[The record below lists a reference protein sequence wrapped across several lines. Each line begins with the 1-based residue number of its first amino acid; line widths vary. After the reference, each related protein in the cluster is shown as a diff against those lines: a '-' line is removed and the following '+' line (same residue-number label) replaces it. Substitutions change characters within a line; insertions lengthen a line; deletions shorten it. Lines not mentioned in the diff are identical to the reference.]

1 MCTSINVITQDG
13 YHVLGRT
20 MDWDDL
26 LVSPIFT
33 PRHYQWASVFD
44 HRVHENPYAIIGGG
58 SITERRT
65 DVSDGVNEF
74 GLMAQK
80 LTFKNGARL
89 VDERHPDKVQLA
101 AFELIFYLLGHFK
114 SVADVAAHLDQ
125 IELMSDVNADV
136 PFGYSEQHFVLS
148 DPTGRCVVI
157 EPSEHPLKLIDN
169 PLGIMTNMPKFDHQ
183 LERLQDYLDFTPDFL
198 NGTLAPNT
206 FHVTTGKLS
215 GKKTPPGAYTPKGR
229 YVRAAYMKE
238 LADQPASKDE
248 ALATTWH
255 LLDSVT
261 VPKSKAHRPTF
272 SVCRAATVAEDRT
285 YYFQSYH
292 QAQVTSVKLTD
303 DLLKRATPLV
313 FDTADV
319 WAPVKLN

>member
-1 MCTSINVITQDG
+1 MCTSINVIAKDG

-44 HRVHENPYAIIGGG
+44 HQVHENPYAIIGGG

-89 VDERHPDKVQLA
+89 VDERHPDKVQ
-101 AFELIFYLLGHFK
+101 
-114 SVADVAAHLDQ
+114 
-125 IELMSDVNADV
+125 
-136 PFGYSEQHFVLS
+136 
-148 DPTGRCVVI
+148 
-157 EPSEHPLKLIDN
+157 
-169 PLGIMTNMPKFDHQ
+169 
-183 LERLQDYLDFTPDFL
+183 
-198 NGTLAPNT
+198 
-206 FHVTTGKLS
+206 
-215 GKKTPPGAYTPKGR
+215 PPGAYTPKGR

-272 SVCRAATVAEDRT
+272 SVYRAATVAEDRT

-303 DLLKRATPLV
+303 DLLKRSTPLV

-319 WAPVKLN
+319 WAPVELN

>member
-215 GKKTPPGAYTPKGR
+215 GKKTPPGAYTALRPGR
-229 YVRAAYMKE
+229 LHERTGRPTGIKRRGAGHH
-238 LADQPASKDE
+238 LAPARFG
-248 ALATTWH
+248 
-255 LLDSVT
+255 
-261 VPKSKAHRPTF
+261 HRPQEQGPP
-272 SVCRAATVAEDRT
+272 AN
-285 YYFQSYH
+285 
-292 QAQVTSVKLTD
+292 
-303 DLLKRATPLV
+303 LLGVPGCHRC
-313 FDTADV
+313 
-319 WAPVKLN
+319 

>member
-183 LERLQDYLDFTPDFL
+183 LE
-198 NGTLAPNT
+198 
-206 FHVTTGKLS
+206 K
-215 GKKTPPGAYTPKGR
+215 
-229 YVRAAYMKE
+229 
-238 LADQPASKDE
+238 
-248 ALATTWH
+248 
-255 LLDSVT
+255 
-261 VPKSKAHRPTF
+261 
-272 SVCRAATVAEDRT
+272 
-285 YYFQSYH
+285 
-292 QAQVTSVKLTD
+292 
-303 DLLKRATPLV
+303 
-313 FDTADV
+313 
-319 WAPVKLN
+319 

>member
-1 MCTSINVITQDG
+1 M
-13 YHVLGRT
+13 
-20 MDWDDL
+20 
-26 LVSPIFT
+26 
-33 PRHYQWASVFD
+33 
-44 HRVHENPYAIIGGG
+44 
-58 SITERRT
+58 
-65 DVSDGVNEF
+65 
-74 GLMAQK
+74 
-80 LTFKNGARL
+80 
-89 VDERHPDKVQLA
+89 
-101 AFELIFYLLGHFK
+101 
-114 SVADVAAHLDQ
+114 
-125 IELMSDVNADV
+125 
-136 PFGYSEQHFVLS
+136 S

-272 SVCRAATVAEDRT
+272 SVYRAATVAE
-285 YYFQSYH
+285 
-292 QAQVTSVKLTD
+292 AQVTSVKLTD
-303 DLLKRATPLV
+303 DLLKRVTPLV

>member
-1 MCTSINVITQDG
+1 MCTSIHVIAKDG
-13 YHVLGRT
+13 HHVLGRT

-26 LVSPIFT
+26 LVAPIFV
-33 PRHYQWASVFD
+33 PRHYRWASVFD
-44 HRVHENPYAIIGGG
+44 HRVYENPCAIIGGG
-58 SITERRT
+58 SITSQRT
-65 DVSDGVNEF
+65 DVSDGINEF

-89 VDERHPDKVQLA
+89 VDDRHQDKVQLA

-125 IELMSDVNADV
+125 IELMSDINADV

-157 EPSEHPLKLIDN
+157 EPSEYPLRLIEN

-183 LERLQDYLDFTPDFL
+183 LERLKDYLDFTADFL
-198 NGTLAPNT
+198 DGTVALNT

-229 YVRAAYMKE
+229 YVRAAYLKE
-238 LADQPASKDE
+238 LADQPTNKDE

-261 VPKSKAHRPTF
+261 VPKSKDHRPTY
-272 SVCRAATVAEDRT
+272 SVYRSATVAEDRT
-285 YYFQSYH
+285 YYFQAYH
-292 QAQVTSVKLTD
+292 QAQVTALKLTD
-303 DLLKRATPLV
+303 ELLACREPMA
-313 FDTADV
+313 FSSADT
-319 WAPVKLN
+319 WEPVYLN